1 MPKLNSF
8 AGADRFN
15 FIISLVS
22 YLINRGDVPMAEVAE
37 HFRLEPAYIRKVIRT
52 IMESGYDSYSGFTGF
67 TIDIDA
73 VDEEGIVGLMDSPPI
88 QGIPRISVRQAAAL
102 ASGLSFLQSMDE
114 FSGDKDISTLLE
126 LLASGGASHA
136 IAPIA
141 VRPGTVDADLAVIRQ
156 AIVEQKAIRCDY
168 INLKGEQ
175 GVRQIDPLRLI
186 SRGNEWWV
194 HAYCPINESGREF
207 KLDRMRKA
215 EILDQPISQEA
226 LEIEVRDEL
235 YIAQSGDTEVTLEVD
250 VEAMS
255 LIAELEATDVIE
267 RPNSETVQV
276 TIRVG
281 HLPNLGQMISKYG
294 GAARVIAP
302 AEARA
307 IVRDYALRA
316 LGTTNY
322 SSTETDSRFEE

>member
-15 FIISLVS
+15 FIISLIS

-37 HFRLEPAYIRKVIRT
+37 HFRLEPEYIRKVIRT
-52 IMESGYDSYSGFTGF
+52 IMESGFDSHSGFTGF

-73 VDEEGIVGLMDSPPI
+73 VDDEGIVGLMDAPPI
-88 QGIPRISVRQAAAL
+88 EGIPRISVRQAAAL

-114 FSGDKDISTLLE
+114 FSGDKDIAALLG

-156 AIVEQKAIRCDY
+156 AIVEQKGIRCDY

-175 GVRQIDPLRLI
+175 GVRQIDPLRLV

-194 HAYCPINESGREF
+194 HAYCPINQSGREF

-215 EILDQPISQEA
+215 EILDQPICKEA
-226 LEIEVRDEL
+226 LEIEVREEL
-235 YIAQSGDTEVTLEVD
+235 YIAQAGDTEVTLEVD
-250 VEAMS
+250 IEAMS
-255 LIAELEATDVIE
+255 LVAELDAKDIVE
-267 RPNSETVQV
+267 RPNSGTIQV
-276 TIRVG
+276 TISVG
-281 HLPNLGQMISKYG
+281 HLPNLGQLISKYG

-302 AEARA
+302 AEARN

-316 LGTTNY
+316 LGSTSY
-322 SSTETDSRFEE
+322 SSSANDSTVED

>member
-37 HFRLEPAYIRKVIRT
+37 HFRLEPAYIRQVIRT

-141 VRPGTVDADLAVIRQ
+141 VRPGTVDADIAVIRQ